1 MSPPPDVSGGG
12 GQASQAGDAVLLGSD
27 GMIPAQFYNAGS
39 GGTARNVIAGDF
51 DAATIIS
58 WISDASV
65 GDRFHIDGY
74 AGTTGHF
81 VETGSFTVTEAD
93 GTRVD
98 MVGFGTGTV
107 TGLVSPN
114 SYGDHVPIRRLSLMP
129 SSEMVVFDA
138 EFCIPSVVTD
148 THGNF
153 KLYDYSGMLI
163 QVSATHVVIETWS

>member
-1 MSPPPDVSGGG
+1 
-12 GQASQAGDAVLLGSD
+12 
-27 GMIPAQFYNAGS
+27 MIPSQFYNAGS
-39 GGTARNVIAGDF
+39 GGDGAARNVIAGDF

-65 GDRFHIDGY
+65 GDKFHIDGY

-81 VETGSFTVTEAD
+81 VETGTFTVMEAD

-98 MVGFGTGTV
+98 MVGIGTGTV
-107 TGLVSPN
+107 TGIVSPN
-114 SYGDHVPIRRLSLMP
+114 AYGDHVPIRRLGLA
-129 SSEMVVFDA
+129 SSSGMVIFDA